1 MDFDLITFLLGI
13 AAGFIVGGVLFFVLG
28 ITYRKKVAEK
38 EIGSAEEEAKRI
50 INEAIKGGENKK
62 REMLL
67 EAKEEIHKTRTEQE
81 RENKER
87 RNELQKQERRLQQKE
102 ESLDKKLDLHEK
114 KEEELAKRVAA
125 VQQQQEEAARIKK
138 SQMEMLEKISGMTQE
153 EAKTY
158 LLNNV
163 ESEVRHETAMKIKEI
178 ESQMKEEA
186 DQKAREIITTAIQRC
201 AADHAAEATV
211 SVVPLPNDEM
221 KGRIIGREGRNIR
234 TLETITGVDLIID
247 DTPEAITVSSF
258 DPVRREVARLALEK
272 LIADGRIHPTRIEDM
287 VEKAR
292 REVDHTI
299 KLEGERATF
308 ETGVH
313 NLHPELIKLL
323 GRQKYRT
330 SYGQNVLNH
339 SIEVA
344 HIAGLLASELGVDVT
359 LAKRAGLLH
368 DLGKSVDHEMEG
380 SHVQLGVELA
390 RKYKENPIVINAIEA
405 HHGDVE
411 PQSIIACLVQA
422 ADAISAARPGARR
435 ENVENYIRRLEKLE
449 ELTNSFPGVDKS
461 YAIQAGRE
469 VRIMVKPEEVSEDS
483 MILLAHD
490 LARKIESELEY
501 PGQIKINVIRETK
514 AVDYA
519 K

>member
-1 MDFDLITFLLGI
+1 MDWLYIILPI
-13 AAGFIVGGVLFFVLG
+13 AGFIVGAIIFFLVGVA
-28 ITYRKKVAEK
+28 YRKKVAEQA
-38 EIGSAEEEAKRI
+38 IGSAEQEAMRI
-50 INEAIKGGENKK
+50 VNEAIKGGESKK

-67 EAKEEIHKTRTEQE
+67 EAKEEIHKSRTEYE
-81 RENKER
+81 KEVKER
-87 RNELQKQERRLQQKE
+87 RADLTKQERRLQQKE
-102 ESLDKKLDLHEK
+102 ESLDKKMDNYER
-114 KEEELAKRVAA
+114 KEEELHKKQQAVAA
-125 VQQQQEEAARIKK
+125 TQEEVNLVKK
-138 SQMEMLEKISGMTQE
+138 SQLEMLEKISGLTQE

-158 LLNNV
+158 LLKNI
-163 ESEVRHETAMKIKEI
+163 ETEARHDAAVRLKEI
-178 ESQMKEEA
+178 DAELKEEA
-186 DQKAREIITTAIQRC
+186 DERAREIISIAIQRC

-211 SVVPLPNDEM
+211 SVVSLPNDEM

-258 DPVRREVARLALEK
+258 EPVRREIARLALEK

-292 REVDHTI
+292 REVEQTI
-299 KLEGERATF
+299 RKEGERAAF
-308 ETGVH
+308 ETGI
-313 NLHPELIKLL
+313 NGLHPELIKLL

-344 HIAGLLASELGVDVT
+344 HIAGLLASELGVDVP

-380 SHVQLGVELA
+380 SHVQLGAELA
-390 RKYKENPIVINAIEA
+390 RKYRESPEVVHAIEA

-411 PQSIIACLVQA
+411 ATSVIDCLVQA

-449 ELTNSFPGVDKS
+449 ELTNSYPGVEKA

-469 VRIMVKPEEVSEDS
+469 VRIMVKPEEVTEDN
-483 MILLAHD
+483 MVLLAHD
-490 LARKIESELEY
+490 IAKKIETEMEY
-501 PGQIKINVIRETK
+501 PGQIKVNVIRETK
-514 AVDYA
+514 AVEYA